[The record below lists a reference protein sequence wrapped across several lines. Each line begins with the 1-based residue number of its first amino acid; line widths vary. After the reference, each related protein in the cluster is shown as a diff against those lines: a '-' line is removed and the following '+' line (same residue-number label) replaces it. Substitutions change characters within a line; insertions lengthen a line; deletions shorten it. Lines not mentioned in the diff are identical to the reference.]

1 MMPPSRGP
9 MSLRQGGDVAWTIIA
24 WVALG
29 LSLAS
34 CIYFTLKGFAFS
46 HEVTCEGTAPTA
58 YRQSFTYAG
67 LVMYVVLAL
76 PALVLVLRKRSVGTI
91 VAAGLA
97 VFATSMPFI
106 TYVLP
111 VMSSAMC

>member
-46 HEVTCEGTAPTA
+46 HEVTCEGTAPTE

-67 LVMYVVLAL
+67 IVTYVLVAT
-76 PALVLVLRKRSVGTI
+76 PALVLVLRKRKVGTI
-91 VAAGLA
+91 VGAGLA
-97 VFATSMPFI
+97 AFAMGVPFL
-106 TYVLP
+106 TYLLP
-111 VMSSAMC
+111 LLSSAMC